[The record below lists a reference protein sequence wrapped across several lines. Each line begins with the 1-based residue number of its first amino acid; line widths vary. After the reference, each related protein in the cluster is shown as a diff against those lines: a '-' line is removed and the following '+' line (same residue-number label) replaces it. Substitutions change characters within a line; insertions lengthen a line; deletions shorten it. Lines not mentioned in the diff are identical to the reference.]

1 MKKTSF
7 LFLLFASYIAVA
19 QQVTT
24 LAGNGPGYNDGPI
37 ATSYFKNPADICAGT
52 SGVFYIADGS
62 NNCIRKID
70 TNLDWVSTVAG
81 VSAEGFQDGPA
92 ATAKFSSPYGIC
104 IDSQGNLFVVDWGN
118 FKIRKIS
125 PAGIVSTF
133 AGSTQGYTDG
143 VGTTAQFNYMGDI
156 CIDAQD
162 NLYLA
167 DEGNNRIRK
176 ITPTGIVSTLA
187 GSTEG
192 YANGLGASAKFYWPR
207 GICIEPSTNNLFVV
221 ETGGAKVRKI
231 TPDGT
236 VSFIAGGIVPGNTSG
251 YLDGVGTAAKFNF
264 PVAISIDTL
273 GNLYVSDSAN
283 HRIRKVTQTG
293 IVTTYAGSTAGYT
306 DGWGTIAQF
315 AAPYGSCIVNNIIY
329 LTEGSGNCKI
339 RIIDTPLKNE
349 NFVNNKMVL
358 YPNPNEGT
366 FYIDLEE
373 NILCVVIYNM
383 DGKEVYNK
391 CNIESKTI
399 ETKLVKGMYLV
410 KLTNDNNQTKSIKMI
425 VNQN

>member
-133 AGSTQGYTDG
+133 AGSTQGYADG
-143 VGTTAQFNYMGDI
+143 IGSTAQFNYMGDI

-192 YANGLGASAKFYWPR
+192 YANGQGASAKFYWPR
-207 GICIEPSTNNLFVV
+207 GICIEPNTNNLFVV

-236 VSFIAGGIVPGNTSG
+236 VSFIAGGIIPGSTSG
-251 YLDGVGTAAKFNF
+251 YLDGIGTAAKFNF

-273 GNLYVSDSAN
+273 GNLYVSDEAN

-293 IVTTYAGSTAGYT
+293 VVTTYAGSTAGYT
-306 DGWGTIAQF
+306 DGWSTTAQF
-315 AAPYGSCIVNNIIY
+315 IAPMGSCIVNNLIY
-329 LTEGSGNCKI
+329 LTESGDKI
-339 RIIDTPLKNE
+339 RKIDTPLKNE
-349 NFVNNKMVL
+349 NFLNKKIVL

-373 NILCVVIYNM
+373 NILSVVIYNM

-391 CNIESKTI
+391 SNIESKII
-399 ETKLVKGMYLV
+399 EKKLVKGMYLV

-425 VNQN
+425 VN

>member
-236 VSFIAGGIVPGNTSG
+236 VSFIAGGIVPGSTSG
-251 YLDGVGTAAKFNF
+251 YLDGVGTTAKFNF

-273 GNLYVSDSAN
+273 GNLYVSDTAN

-410 KLTNDNNQTKSIKMI
+410 KLINDNNQTKSIKMI